1 MIVLYYRKGR
11 SMVRKT
17 ATQLGDSRFVLLD
30 SDLAQQIGGALRQE
44 LGATRQSSKTIM
56 RWTGV
61 SDTTARSWLCGRV
74 SPSGAHLV
82 TLAANSSSVM
92 TVFLTLTGHSDLEVG
107 LDLRRIE
114 TGLEQALV
122 TVRGAMLEPRNLRE
136 DKLH

>member
-1 MIVLYYRKGR
+1 M
-11 SMVRKT
+11 
-17 ATQLGDSRFVLLD
+17 LD

-122 TVRGAMLEPRNLRE
+122 TVRGAMLEPSNLGE
-136 DKLH
+136 D

>member
-1 MIVLYYRKGR
+1 
-11 SMVRKT
+11 MVRKT
-17 ATQLGDSRFVLLD
+17 VTTLRDSRFVLLE
-30 SDLAQQIGGALRQE
+30 SDLAHQIGDALRQE

-82 TLAANSSSVM
+82 TLAANSRSVM
-92 TVFLTLTGHSDLEVG
+92 TVFLTLSGHSDLEVG

-114 TGLEQALV
+114 TDLEQALL
-122 TVRGAMLEPRNLRE
+122 TIRSTLR
-136 DKLH
+136 DPG

>member
-1 MIVLYYRKGR
+1 
-11 SMVRKT
+11 MVRKT
-17 ATQLGDSRFVLLD
+17 VTQLRDSRFVLLE

-82 TLAANSSSVM
+82 TLAANSPSVM
-92 TVFLTLTGHSDLEVG
+92 TVFLMLSGHSDLEVG
-107 LDLRRIE
+107 LELRRIE
-114 TGLEQALV
+114 TGLEQALI
-122 TVRGAMLEPRNLRE
+122 TLRAAMRDPDKSGE
-136 DKLH
+136 DQLH

>member
-1 MIVLYYRKGR
+1 
-11 SMVRKT
+11 MVRKT
-17 ATQLGDSRFVLLD
+17 VTQLRDSRFVLLE
-30 SDLAQQIGGALRQE
+30 SDLAQQIGDALRQE

-82 TLAANSSSVM
+82 TLAANSPSVM
-92 TVFLTLTGHSDLEVG
+92 TVFLTLSGHSDIEVG

-114 TGLEQALV
+114 TALEQALF
-122 TVRGAMLEPRNLRE
+122 TLRAAIQGPSNLGE
-136 DKLH
+136 DQLH

>member
-1 MIVLYYRKGR
+1 
-11 SMVRKT
+11 MVRKT
-17 ATQLGDSRFVLLD
+17 VTQLRDSRFVLLE
-30 SDLAQQIGGALRQE
+30 SDLAQQIGDALRQE

-82 TLAANSSSVM
+82 TLAANSPSVM
-92 TVFLTLTGHSDLEVG
+92 TVFLTLSGHSDIEVG

-114 TGLEQALV
+114 TALEQALFTLRV
-122 TVRGAMLEPRNLRE
+122 AMQDPRNLGE
-136 DKLH
+136 DQLH

>member
-1 MIVLYYRKGR
+1 
-11 SMVRKT
+11 MVRKT
-17 ATQLGDSRFVLLD
+17 VTQLRDSRFVLLE
-30 SDLAQQIGGALRQE
+30 SDLAQQSGDALRQE

-82 TLAANSSSVM
+82 TLAANSPSVM
-92 TVFLTLTGHSDLEVG
+92 TVFLTLSGHGDIEVG

-114 TGLEQALV
+114 IGLEQALT
-122 TVRGAMLEPRNLRE
+122 TVRVAMQDPRNLGE
-136 DKLH
+136 DQLH

>member
-1 MIVLYYRKGR
+1 
-11 SMVRKT
+11 MVRKT
-17 ATQLGDSRFVLLD
+17 VTQLRDSRFVLLE
-30 SDLAQQIGGALRQE
+30 SDLAQQIGDALRQE

-82 TLAANSSSVM
+82 TLAANSPSVM
-92 TVFLTLTGHSDLEVG
+92 TVFLTLSGHSDIEVG

-114 TGLEQALV
+114 TALEQALI
-122 TVRGAMLEPRNLRE
+122 TLRAAIQDPSNLGE
-136 DKLH
+136 DQLH

>member
-1 MIVLYYRKGR
+1 
-11 SMVRKT
+11 MVRKT
-17 ATQLGDSRFVLLD
+17 VTKLRDSRFVLLE
-30 SDLAQQIGGALRQE
+30 SDLAHQIGDALRQE

-82 TLAANSSSVM
+82 TLAANSRSVM
-92 TVFLTLTGHSDLEVG
+92 TVFLTLSGHSDLEVG

-114 TGLEQALV
+114 TDLEQALL
-122 TVRGAMLEPRNLRE
+122 TIRSTLRDPGQSGE
-136 DKLH
+136 DQLH